1 MTPWSIV
8 RLLNSNHGWK
18 EGGTPMGLVQPVY
31 TNDTSI
37 EGIKTQNKHTLG
49 FVQTVK
55 YTEVDETTHIQYQ

>member
-1 MTPWSIV
+1 
-8 RLLNSNHGWK
+8 
-18 EGGTPMGLVQPVY
+18 MGLVQPVY